1 MPPEPRRSEKQE
13 QARSGLPQ
21 ECEQLRKLSYAEGR
35 SFRHVCRVYR
45 PLHPGCT
52 GRAKFSRVIIP
63 CMENIE
69 PVKPYRVVRDDFGQ
83 IQSSDAVAHISQ
95 PANSRSKGREFNQ
108 TSVETIIH
116 IAFAHQ
122 LLRQSPEKGPW
133 LFNASLYG
141 VDESIS
147 QPPIRCDERATSYS
161 GYRRM
166 ASKWMATISK
176 VQLWQGAGRLFR
188 PAFDRIIQKRSHTHE
203 LCCGCE
209 TV

>member
-1 MPPEPRRSEKQE
+1 
-13 QARSGLPQ
+13 
-21 ECEQLRKLSYAEGR
+21 
-35 SFRHVCRVYR
+35 
-45 PLHPGCT
+45 
-52 GRAKFSRVIIP
+52 
-63 CMENIE
+63 MENIE

-147 QPPIRCDERATSYS
+147 Q
-161 GYRRM
+161 RRNPLLF
-166 ASKWMATISK
+166 AVWTGEI
-176 VQLWQGAGRLFR
+176 GAGARAFR
-188 PAFDRIIQKRSHTHE
+188 PRH
-203 LCCGCE
+203 GG
-209 TV
+209 